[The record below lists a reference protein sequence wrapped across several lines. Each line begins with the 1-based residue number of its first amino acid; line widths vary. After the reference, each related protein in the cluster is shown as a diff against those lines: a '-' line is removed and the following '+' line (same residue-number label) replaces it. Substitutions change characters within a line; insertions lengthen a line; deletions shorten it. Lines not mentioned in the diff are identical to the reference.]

1 MSDELFIECK
11 ICNMQ
16 FLSLWK
22 LSFHLKEHNIS
33 KEDYYKKY
41 IANDENCDKCK
52 QCGKRTRFYGIG
64 IGFKPFCSAKCSQNN
79 IETKNKK
86 EKTCL
91 EHYGVTNN
99 LKSEI
104 IRKQIKETNIKK
116 YGYENPGQVPEI
128 KEKIKNVFINKY
140 GTESYMETNEFKEK
154 SKNTCKKLYNNTVF
168 TNREK
173 YKETCLEKYGV
184 LTTFQLDEVNKKSRE
199 TCLEKY
205 GVEYPSQNNEIK
217 EKIKNTA
224 IKNHNGIG
232 FARKDLI
239 KRYFYDNNYF
249 DSSWELAYYIWLK
262 DNNIDFE
269 YHPDIFFEYIDVN
282 NIKRR
287 YFPDFKINNDYIEI
301 KGDFLVE
308 DNIFKMDNNKF
319 KCIQENTKEI
329 LYKNDIKK
337 YIEYIKEK
345 YGKNY
350 LKNFIVN
357 KN

>member
-52 QCGKRTRFYGIG
+52 ECGKRTRFYGIG

-104 IRKQIKETNIKK
+104 IKKQIKETNIKK

-173 YKETCLEKYGV
+173 YKETCL
-184 LTTFQLDEVNKKSRE
+184 KK
-199 TCLEKY
+199 
-205 GVEYPSQNNEIK
+205 
-217 EKIKNTA
+217 
-224 IKNHNGIG
+224 
-232 FARKDLI
+232 
-239 KRYFYDNNYF
+239 
-249 DSSWELAYYIWLK
+249 IWCF
-262 DNNIDFE
+262 NNIST
-269 YHPDIFFEYIDVN
+269 
-282 NIKRR
+282 R
-287 YFPDFKINNDYIEI
+287 
-301 KGDFLVE
+301 
-308 DNIFKMDNNKF
+308 
-319 KCIQENTKEI
+319 
-329 LYKNDIKK
+329 
-337 YIEYIKEK
+337 
-345 YGKNY
+345 
-350 LKNFIVN
+350 
-357 KN
+357 